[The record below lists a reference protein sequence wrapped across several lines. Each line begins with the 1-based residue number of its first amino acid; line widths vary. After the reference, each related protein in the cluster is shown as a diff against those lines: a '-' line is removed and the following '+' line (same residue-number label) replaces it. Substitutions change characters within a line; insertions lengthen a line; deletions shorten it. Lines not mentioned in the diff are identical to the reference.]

1 MKYKVTFF
9 ESVFKERV
17 VIVDADD
24 IVDARNV
31 VICGSRNLTEKE
43 LLSLE
48 TTKVKD
54 IERIVVTIEL
64 KEEK

>member
-31 VICGSRNLTEKE
+31 VIRGSRSLTEKE